1 MKLIF
6 AQGNPGSQYAL
17 TRHNVGFIALDA
29 LADASSGSW
38 KTDTKIGAELCK
50 LTIDGKTVLLVK
62 PLSFYN
68 ETGLVARKLVDF
80 YKLTPAS
87 DILVIHDEL
96 ALPFGT
102 VRVREQGSDAGNNG
116 IKSLNSHLGTS
127 YWRVRIGVWN
137 ELRERMNDADFVLG
151 RFSVDEQQQLS
162 EIIRTTVFD
171 LIKNFVHD
179 TPLATSISH
188 EKNLE

>member
-6 AQGNPGSQYAL
+6 AQGNPGIQYAL
-17 TRHNVGFIALDA
+17 TRHNVGFIVVDAIADA
-29 LADASSGSW
+29 LGGSW
-38 KTDTKIGAELCK
+38 KVDSKMGAELCK
-50 LTIDGKTVLLVK
+50 VTIDGETVLLVK

-87 DILVIHDEL
+87 DVLVIHDEL

-102 VRVREQGSDAGNNG
+102 IRVREQGSDAGNNG
-116 IKSLNSHLGTS
+116 IKSLNSHLGAA

-137 ELRERMNDADFVLG
+137 ELRERINDADFVLG
-151 RFSVDEQQQLS
+151 RFSADEQKQLHA
-162 EIIRTTVFD
+162 IIQNTVFD
-171 LIKNFVHD
+171 LIKEFIHD
-179 TPLATSISH
+179 TPLATSVSH
-188 EKNLE
+188 EKNPE